1 MVWSLNIMN
10 AKRHLLAA
18 FAAIGLVGAGA
29 ALHSGSTTAH
39 ATPAASA
46 IPTDGTI
53 ADVAERTM
61 DSVVQISVR
70 GQESADDFGDPF
82 SGFGGGGGGVKMGKG
97 SGVIVTANGRVL
109 TNAHV
114 VDGFDDIKVMLQD
127 GSEYDAKVIGKDPKA
142 DLAVVQ
148 LKGTVPTLKP
158 IAWGDSQALRLGDIV
173 LAVGDGLGVGK
184 SVSMGIVS
192 GKDRSNV
199 NIEVYEDFIQ
209 TDAAIN
215 PGNSGGAL
223 VNLKGELV
231 GINTAI
237 ASRSGGSQG
246 IGFAIPSNM
255 ARPIMEMLLKDGKV
269 TRGYLGVEIVT
280 NNPQLATKQK
290 LGVPRGVAV
299 GHVDDKGPAG
309 RANLK
314 QGDVIVGFNGQPM
327 QRSEILRNDIAMS
340 RPGTVVALDV
350 VHRDGSKDTLKVKL
364 GQLPDEPKQA
374 QNEQSVPF
382 KVPPGWKCQRTPNG
396 VQCYG
401 NGNGGNFDPFGQP

>member
-1 MVWSLNIMN
+1 MN

-18 FAAIGLVGAGA
+18 FAAFGLVGAGA
-29 ALHSGSTTAH
+29 ALRSGTTSAQ
-39 ATPAASA
+39 ATPAAAA

-53 ADVAERTM
+53 ANVAERTM
-61 DSVVQISVR
+61 DSVVQISVK
-70 GQESADDFGDPF
+70 GQETADDFALDPF
-82 SGFGGGGGGVKMGKG
+82 GGGGGVKMGKG
-97 SGVIVTANGRVL
+97 SGVIVTANGRIL

-114 VDGFDDIKVMLQD
+114 VDGFDDIKVTLQD
-127 GSEYDAKVIGKDPKA
+127 GSEYEAKVIGKDTKA

-148 LKGTVPTLKP
+148 LKGSVPPLKP
-158 IAWGDSQALRLGDIV
+158 IAWGDSSNLRLGDIV

-184 SVSMGIVS
+184 SVSMGIIS

-199 NIEVYEDFIQ
+199 GIEAYEDFIQ
-209 TDAAIN
+209 TDATIN

-223 VNLKGELV
+223 VNLKGELI

-280 NNPQLATKQK
+280 DNPQLAKAHH
-290 LGVPRGVAV
+290 LGAQHGVAV
-299 GHVDDKGPAG
+299 GRVDDQGPAG
-309 RANLK
+309 RAHLK
-314 QGDVIVGFNGQPM
+314 MGDVIVGLNGQAVSH
-327 QRSEILRNDIAMS
+327 SEVLRNTIAMTK
-340 RPGTVVALDV
+340 PGTTVALDV
-350 VHRDGSKDTLKVKL
+350 VHADGSRDNVKVKL
-364 GQLPDEPKQA
+364 GQLPDEAKQA
-374 QNEQSVPF
+374 QNDQNVPF
-382 KVPPGWKCQRTPNG
+382 QVPPGWKCKRTQNG

-401 NGNGGNFDPFGQP
+401 QGNPGGNGGGWNLDPFDQP

>member
-1 MVWSLNIMN
+1 MN

-29 ALHSGSTTAH
+29 ALRSGPTVAS
-39 ATPAASA
+39 ATPAGA

-61 DSVVQISVR
+61 DSVVQISVSR
-70 GQESADDFGDPF
+70 QEQGGGTDPF
-82 SGFGGGGGGVKMGKG
+82 AMDPQDFFGGGGEPRIQMGKG
-97 SGVIVTANGRVL
+97 SGVIVTANGRIL

-114 VDGFDDIKVMLQD
+114 VDGFDEIRVTLTD
-127 GSEYDAKVIGKDPKA
+127 GSQYDAKVIGKDTKA

-148 LKGTVPTLKP
+148 LKGSVPPLKP
-158 IAWGDSQALRLGDIV
+158 IAWGDSTNLRLGDIV

-192 GKDRSNV
+192 AKDRSNV
-199 NIEVYEDFIQ
+199 NIEEYEDFIQ

-280 NNPQLATKQK
+280 DNPQLASKEK
-290 LGVPRGVAV
+290 LGAQRGVAV
-299 GHVDDKGPAG
+299 GRVDDDGPAG
-309 RANLK
+309 KARLK
-314 QGDVIVGFNGQPM
+314 TGDVIVGMNGQAV
-327 QRSEILRNDIAMS
+327 QRSEVLRNAIAMTK
-340 RPGTVVALDV
+340 PGTTVSLDV
-350 VHRDGSKDTLKVKL
+350 VHRDGSKGTLKVKL
-364 GQLPDEPKQA
+364 GQLPDEPKTA
-374 QNEQSVPF
+374 QGGNQNVPF

-401 NGNGGNFDPFGQP
+401 SGNGGNIDPFAQP

>member
-1 MVWSLNIMN
+1 MN
-10 AKRHLLAA
+10 AKKHLLAA

-29 ALHSGSTTAH
+29 ALRSGPTTAQ
-39 ATPAASA
+39 ATPAAA
-46 IPTDGTI
+46 IPTDGSI

-61 DSVVQISVR
+61 DSVVQISVSR
-70 GQESADDFGDPF
+70 QEQGGGMDPF
-82 SGFGGGGGGVKMGKG
+82 AMDPQDFFGGGEPRVQMGKG
-97 SGVIVTANGRVL
+97 SGVIVTANGRIL

-114 VDGFDDIKVMLQD
+114 VDGFDDIKVTLTD
-127 GSEYDAKVIGKDPKA
+127 GSQYEGKVVGKDTKA

-148 LKGTVPTLKP
+148 LKGSLPPLKP
-158 IAWGDSQALRLGDIV
+158 IAWGDSNNLRLGDIV

-192 GKDRSNV
+192 AKDRSNV
-199 NIEVYEDFIQ
+199 NIEEYEDFIQ

-280 NNPQLATKQK
+280 NNPQLASKEK
-290 LGVPRGVAV
+290 LGAQRGVAV
-299 GHVDDKGPAG
+299 GKVDDEGPAG
-309 RANLK
+309 RAHLK
-314 QGDVIVGFNGQPM
+314 TRDVIVGMNGQTM
-327 QRSEILRNDIAMS
+327 QRSEILRNAIAMTK
-340 RPGTVVALDV
+340 PGTTVALDV
-350 VHRDGSKDTLKVKL
+350 VHPDGSKDTVKVKL
-364 GQLPDEPKQA
+364 GTLPDEPKQA
-374 QNEQSVPF
+374 QNGQNVPF

-401 NGNGGNFDPFGQP
+401 SGNGGNLDPFAQP

>member
-1 MVWSLNIMN
+1 MN
-10 AKRHLLAA
+10 AKHHLLAA
-18 FAAIGLVGAGA
+18 LAAVGLVGTGA
-29 ALHSGSTTAH
+29 ALRSGTTSAQ
-39 ATPAASA
+39 ATPAAAA

-53 ADVAERTM
+53 ANVAEHTM
-61 DSVVQISVR
+61 DSVVQISVKR
-70 GQESADDFGDPF
+70 EEQAGSMDPF
-82 SGFGGGGGGVKMGKG
+82 AMDPSGFFGGGGEPRIEMGKG
-97 SGVIVTANGRVL
+97 SGVIVTASGRIL

-114 VDGFDDIKVMLQD
+114 VDGFEDIKVTLQD
-127 GSEYDAKVIGKDPKA
+127 GSEYEGKVIGKDTKA
-142 DLAVVQ
+142 DLAVIQ
-148 LKGTVPTLKP
+148 LKGSVPPLKP
-158 IAWGDSQALRLGDIV
+158 IAWGDSDSLRLGDIV

-199 NIEVYEDFIQ
+199 GIEAYEDFIQ

-255 ARPIMEMLLKDGKV
+255 ARPIMDMLLKDGKV

-280 NNPQLATKQK
+280 DNPQLAKEHH
-290 LGVPRGVAV
+290 LGAQHGVAV
-299 GHVDDKGPAG
+299 GHVDDAGPAG
-309 RANLK
+309 HAHLK
-314 QGDVIVGFNGQPM
+314 MGDVIVGMNGQPVVH
-327 QRSEILRNDIAMS
+327 SEVLRNAIAMTK
-340 RPGTVVALDV
+340 PGTTVAFDV
-350 VHRDGSKDTLKVKL
+350 VHSDGSKDNVKVKL
-364 GQLPDEPKQA
+364 GTLPDEPKTA
-374 QNEQSVPF
+374 QGDQNVPF

-401 NGNGGNFDPFGQP
+401 NGNSGGFDPFGQP

>member
-1 MVWSLNIMN
+1 
-10 AKRHLLAA
+10 
-18 FAAIGLVGAGA
+18 
-29 ALHSGSTTAH
+29 
-39 ATPAASA
+39 
-46 IPTDGTI
+46 
-53 ADVAERTM
+53 
-61 DSVVQISVR
+61 
-70 GQESADDFGDPF
+70 
-82 SGFGGGGGGVKMGKG
+82 
-97 SGVIVTANGRVL
+97 
-109 TNAHV
+109 V
-114 VDGFDDIKVMLQD
+114 VDGFDNIKVTLTD
-127 GSEYDAKVIGKDPKA
+127 GSQYDAKVLGKDTKA

-148 LKGTVPTLKP
+148 LKGNVPPLKP
-158 IAWGDSQALRLGDIV
+158 IAWGDSSNLRLGDIV
-173 LAVGDGLGVGK
+173 LAIGDGLGVGK

-199 NIEVYEDFIQ
+199 GIEAYEDFIQ

-231 GINTAI
+231 GVNTAI

-280 NNPQLATKQK
+280 DNPQLAQK
-290 LGVPRGVAV
+290 EHLGAQRGVAV
-299 GHVDDKGPAG
+299 GRVDNDGPAG
-309 RANLK
+309 KARLK
-314 QGDVIVGFNGQPM
+314 TGDVIVGLNGQTL
-327 QRSEILRNDIAMS
+327 QRSEVLRNAIAMTK
-340 RPGTVVALDV
+340 PGTTVSLDV
-350 VHRDGSKDTLKVKL
+350 VHRDGSKDTVKVKL

-374 QNEQSVPF
+374 QNDPNVPF

-401 NGNGGNFDPFGQP
+401 GGNGGNVDPFDQP

>member
-1 MVWSLNIMN
+1 MN

-18 FAAIGLVGAGA
+18 FAAVGLVGAGA
-29 ALHSGSTTAH
+29 ALRSGPTVAS
-39 ATPAASA
+39 ATPAAA

-61 DSVVQISVR
+61 DSVVQISVSR
-70 GQESADDFGDPF
+70 QEQGGGFDPF
-82 SGFGGGGGGVKMGKG
+82 AMMDDGGEPRVQMGKG
-97 SGVIVTANGRVL
+97 SGVIVTANGRIL

-114 VDGFDDIKVMLQD
+114 VDGFTDIKVTLTD
-127 GSEYDAKVIGKDPKA
+127 GSEYDAKVIGKDTKA

-148 LKGTVPTLKP
+148 MKGSLPPLKP
-158 IAWGDSQALRLGDIV
+158 IAWADSNSLRLGDIV

-199 NIEVYEDFIQ
+199 GIEAYEDFIQ

-280 NNPQLATKQK
+280 DNAQLAAKAH
-290 LGVPRGVAV
+290 LGTQHGVAV
-299 GHVDDKGPAG
+299 GRVEDDGPAG
-309 RANLK
+309 KANLK
-314 QGDVIVGFNGQPM
+314 QGDVIVGMNGQPM
-327 QRSEILRNDIAMS
+327 QRSEVLRNAIAMM

-350 VHRDGSKDTLKVKL
+350 VRKDGSKETVKVKL
-364 GQLPDEPKQA
+364 GQLPDEAKQA
-374 QNEQSVPF
+374 QGDQNVPF

-401 NGNGGNFDPFGQP
+401 NGTGGGLDPFAQP

>member
-1 MVWSLNIMN
+1 MN

-18 FAAIGLVGAGA
+18 FAAIGLVGTGA
-29 ALHSGSTTAH
+29 ALRSGSTTAQ
-39 ATPAASA
+39 ATPAAAA

-53 ADVAERTM
+53 ANVAERTM
-61 DSVVQISVR
+61 DSVVQISVK
-70 GQESADDFGDPF
+70 GQETSDDFAMDPF
-82 SGFGGGGGGVKMGKG
+82 GAFGGGGGGVKMGKG
-97 SGVIVTANGRVL
+97 SGVIITANGRIL

-114 VDGFDDIKVMLQD
+114 VDGFDDIKVTLQD
-127 GSEYDAKVIGKDPKA
+127 GSEYEGKVIGKDTKA

-148 LKGTVPTLKP
+148 LKGSVPPLKP
-158 IAWGDSQALRLGDIV
+158 IAWGDSSSLRLGDIV

-199 NIEVYEDFIQ
+199 GIEAYEDFIQ

-280 NNPQLATKQK
+280 DNPQLASKEH
-290 LGVPRGVAV
+290 LGAQHGVAV
-299 GHVDDKGPAG
+299 GHVDGEGPAG
-309 RANLK
+309 RAHLK
-314 QGDVIVGFNGQPM
+314 TRDVIVGMNGQPM
-327 QRSEILRNDIAMS
+327 QHSEVLRNTIAMTK
-340 RPGTVVALDV
+340 PGTVVALDV
-350 VHRDGSKDTLKVKL
+350 VHPDGSKDTVKIKL

-374 QNEQSVPF
+374 QNDPNVPF
-382 KVPPGWKCQRTPNG
+382 KVPPGWKCTRTPNG

-401 NGNGGNFDPFGQP
+401 NGNGGNIDPFDQP